1 MEDGKLELTTIT
13 KSITHHLDNC
23 RLFRQ
28 FSQSSFQH
36 KYYHQTISFGPQ
48 KATNICTDT
57 PLHGAR
63 KKARQTEGLFRQ
75 SDRQTDRETFGHFI
89 IPLQMKMIRRYLF
102 SLGSPPP
109 SSTGM
114 KLTDRSVGW
123 TVRIIIQRECRL
135 GEVFGRMLHNP
146 EYANVSLVME
156 FAVLQ

>member
-48 KATNICTDT
+48 K
-57 PLHGAR
+57 PLISAPIHLFME
-63 KKARQTEGLFRQ
+63 TERRLDKREGIFRQ
-75 SDRQTDRETFGHFI
+75 SDRQTDRQRDVRSFHHSIANENDTPVFVFTRH
-89 IPLQMKMIRRYLF
+89 
-102 SLGSPPP
+102 P

-114 KLTDRSVGW
+114 KLTDMSVGW

>member
-1 MEDGKLELTTIT
+1 MDKSVVVPSVREGHKKRQNEMEDGKLELTTIT

-63 KKARQTEGLFRQ
+63 KKARQTGGDIQ
-75 SDRQTDRETFGHFI
+75 
-89 IPLQMKMIRRYLF
+89 
-102 SLGSPPP
+102 
-109 SSTGM
+109 
-114 KLTDRSVGW
+114 
-123 TVRIIIQRECRL
+123 TVR
-135 GEVFGRMLHNP
+135 
-146 EYANVSLVME
+146 
-156 FAVLQ
+156 